1 MKKFRPIAIVLVFL
15 MISGLIIV
23 YKKKQQVIAAKITT
37 TVKTQDS
44 IGTFNVQKSC
54 VRLPSFLK
62 ELHIPQPVMIDLSQ
76 QHYKGIALLYGK
88 QMQKAL
94 HPKAWEQYDAF
105 STYTLDNKGNIFL
118 VPMPYI
124 SIKPTTFNLQK
135 NIYKLDGRTG
145 KIEIFMHFDDV
156 QPSASNPYGINAIA
170 YDCEDNTL
178 WVSAIDETDYQT
190 QHGVIYH
197 IDIQTKEILSRIEGI
212 DVLTLTL
219 LKNKKSKYLLAGGA
233 RINVLYAF
241 DLKGYQKENTPID
254 FKPKVLFSL
263 PSPNEY
269 IRKIKIKG
277 LNHLELQTIPFSYT
291 LIAQSTKKDRIFYD
305 LYWNTK
311 IKDWLL
317 KQHN

>member
-1 MKKFRPIAIVLVFL
+1 MIVLVLL
-15 MISGLIIV
+15 MIAGIIII
-23 YKKKQQVIAAKITT
+23 YKKNQQVTQTKT
-37 TVKTQDS
+37 TVNIQHN
-44 IGTFNVQKSC
+44 IGTFGLQKSC

-94 HPKAWEQYDAF
+94 HPKAWEQYEHF
-105 STYTLDNKGNIFL
+105 STYALDREGNIFL

-135 NIYKLDGRTG
+135 NIYKLDSRTG

-156 QPSASNPYGINAIA
+156 HPSSSNPYGINAIT
-170 YDCEDNTL
+170 YDCDDNTL
-178 WVSAIDETDYQT
+178 WVSAIDETDYDA
-190 QHGVIYH
+190 QHGVVYH
-197 IDIQTKEILSRIEGI
+197 IDIRTKEVLSRIKGT
-212 DVLTLTL
+212 DVLTLAL

-233 RINVLYAF
+233 RTNVLYAF
-241 DLKGYQKENTPID
+241 DLKRYQKENMPID

-263 PSPNEY
+263 PSDNEY

-277 LNHLELQTIPFSYT
+277 LNHLEIQTIPFSYT
-291 LIAQSTKKDRIFYD
+291 LISQSAKNDRNYYQILYDASNSKWIFE
-305 LYWNTK
+305 
-311 IKDWLL
+311 
-317 KQHN
+317 